1 MQIKILGT
9 AAGGGLPQWNCN
21 CPGCQA
27 ARTSAPGVSWLNQ
40 SSIAVRA
47 SDRPWFLVNA
57 SPDVRQQL
65 ELLREGKPESIRSSP
80 IAGIVLSDA
89 EIDHTTGLIL
99 LRESAQPL
107 RLYGTDTV
115 RRALTEG
122 FPLLSTLAGYCG
134 VEWSLLEPGRPINLG
149 QGDAHGLE
157 VEAFPLAAKPPKYM
171 RHKVVA
177 DEVWVVGLT
186 FRDFTSGKVVTYAPG
201 LAQVDENIL
210 DRLESSDCIL
220 VDGTCWQDD
229 ELVNLGIAQ
238 RTARQM
244 GHLPLSGSQG
254 SIQHLAQLRRP
265 RKILV
270 HINNTNPILMPDSQ
284 ERRIVEAAGI
294 EVGYDGLTIEL

>member
-27 ARTSAPGVSWLNQ
+27 VRTSRAGVRWLNQ

-47 SDRPWFLVNA
+47 NDRPWFLVNA

-65 ELLREGKPESIRSSP
+65 ELLREGQPVSIRSSP
-80 IAGIVLSDA
+80 IAGILLSDA

-99 LRESAQPL
+99 LRESSVPL
-107 RLYGTDTV
+107 RVYGTDTV

-122 FPLLSTLAGYCG
+122 FPLLSTLEGYCG
-134 VEWSLLEPGRPINLG
+134 VEWSLLEPGIPIDLE
-149 QGDAHGLE
+149 QGKADSLE

-171 RHKVVA
+171 RHKVVT
-177 DEVWVVGLT
+177 DEIWVTGLT
-186 FRDFTSGKVVTYAPG
+186 FRANSKVATYAPG
-201 LAQVDENIL
+201 LAQLNEQVLE
-210 DRLESSDCIL
+210 RFESSDCIL

-238 RTARQM
+238 RTAKQM
-244 GHLPLSGSQG
+244 GHLPLSGTQG
-254 SIQHLAQLRRP
+254 SIQHLAQLQRP

-270 HINNTNPILMPDSQ
+270 HINNTNPILIPNSQ
-284 ERRIVEAAGI
+284 ERQSIEAAGI
-294 EVGYDGLTIEL
+294 EVGYDGLTIQL